1 MLGKIE
7 GSRRRGRQRTRW
19 LNDIINSVDMSLSK
33 LREIVK
39 ARRAW
44 HPAAVGVAEADTT
57 ERLKNNNKKEY
68 PHPDSYS
75 CYPCRNR

>member
-1 MLGKIE
+1 M
-7 GSRRRGRQRTRW
+7 
-19 LNDIINSVDMSLSK
+19 DMSLSK

-44 HPAAVGVAEADTT
+44 HPAVLEVAEADTT

-75 CYPCRNR
+75 C